1 MQRLTDGGRR
11 FIDHVSKGIGYALE
25 NGKKNVQGYG
35 ERVGDWNES
44 LRELAQKHS
53 LKDLLC

>member
-25 NGKKNVQGYG
+25 NGKKMFKATEKEWGIGMNLS
-35 ERVGDWNES
+35 ES
-44 LRELAQKHS
+44 WHRNTP
-53 LKDLLC
+53 